1 MRIGIFGGTFDPPHM
16 GHLIPVEAAREIL
29 RLDHVKIIPAAL
41 SPHKMDRDLSSPE
54 TRLAMV
60 RLAFGENDAFVIDE
74 RELRRKPPS
83 YMVDTL
89 EDLRRQYP
97 EDELFLLLGTDNLY
111 DFEMW
116 KSPKRIL
123 ELAKVVA
130 LARPDWNIGLPT
142 NALTREIE
150 RLDTPLVEI
159 SSSAIRK
166 LVMAGRSIRY
176 LVPGPVEEY
185 IRRNGMYR

>member
-185 IRRNGMYR
+185 IRQNGMYR